1 MQKDTAEIVKQLQL
15 SSDFQCFY
23 RENQEYMVD
32 KSLAQLLEQLLKA
45 TGISKAKAIKN
56 AEMSEIYGYHI
67 FAGTR
72 IPERGKVLALAIGMG
87 LELEQVQQLLKTA
100 GYSTL
105 YVKRPFDSV
114 VLITNYI
121 ADSVAT
127 RGNNG
132 ENFGVAIIPEGI
144 VEFVPEFSMLIAQIN
159 ELLYDYGMETLG
171 QNIS

>member
-1 MQKDTAEIVKQLQL
+1 MEKDTAELVKQLRI
-15 SSDFQCFY
+15 SPDFQRFY
-23 RENQEYMVD
+23 HENKDYMVD
-32 KSLAQLLEQLLKA
+32 KTLAQLLEQLLKT
-45 TGISKAKAIKN
+45 TGITKAKAIKN

-87 LELEQVQQLLKTA
+87 LDLEQIQQLLKAA

-114 VLITNYI
+114 VLY
-121 ADSVAT
+121 
-127 RGNNG
+127 
-132 ENFGVAIIPEGI
+132 GI
-144 VEFVPEFSMLIAQIN
+144 VKHMSVAQIN

-171 QNIS
+171 QSTL

>member
-1 MQKDTAEIVKQLQL
+1 MSKNTAEIIKELQL
-15 SSDFQCFY
+15 SSDFKRFY
-23 RENQEYMVD
+23 QENKEYMVD
-32 KSLAQLLEQLLKA
+32 KTLAQFLEQLLQE

-87 LELEQVQQLLKTA
+87 LKLDQIQQLLKVA

-114 VLITNYI
+114 VLYGICNNM
-121 ADSVAT
+121 SV
-127 RGNNG
+127 
-132 ENFGVAIIPEGI
+132 
-144 VEFVPEFSMLIAQIN
+144 AQIN

-171 QNIS
+171 QNLS

>member
-1 MQKDTAEIVKQLQL
+1 MSKNTAEIIKELKL
-15 SSDFQCFY
+15 SSDFKRFY
-23 RENQEYMVD
+23 QENKEYMVD
-32 KSLAQLLEQLLKA
+32 KTLAQFLEQLLQE

-87 LELEQVQQLLKTA
+87 LKLDRIQQLLKVA

-114 VLITNYI
+114 VLYGICNNM
-121 ADSVAT
+121 SV
-127 RGNNG
+127 
-132 ENFGVAIIPEGI
+132 
-144 VEFVPEFSMLIAQIN
+144 AQIN
-159 ELLYDYGMETLG
+159 ELLYDYDMETLG
-171 QNIS
+171 QNLL

>member
-1 MQKDTAEIVKQLQL
+1 MSKNTAEIIKELKL
-15 SSDFQCFY
+15 SSDFKRFY
-23 RENQEYMVD
+23 QENKEYMVD
-32 KSLAQLLEQLLKA
+32 KTLAQFLEQLLQE

-87 LELEQVQQLLKTA
+87 LKLDQIQQLLKVA

-114 VLITNYI
+114 VLYGICNNM
-121 ADSVAT
+121 SV
-127 RGNNG
+127 
-132 ENFGVAIIPEGI
+132 
-144 VEFVPEFSMLIAQIN
+144 AQIN
-159 ELLYDYGMETLG
+159 ELLYDYDMETLG
-171 QNIS
+171 QNLS